1 MFYSFVCLF
10 VCAWVGYTLPD
21 TLPPFPSF
29 PPSLTA
35 QEDAAGSK
43 CVVAL
48 STAECAD
55 DIECKTALE
64 VCDETCY
71 MCYWQVKTW
80 PVFQGECGKAGG
92 GVRPPPEPPKKLRRR
107 LFRRR
112 LLLYPGLG
120 SPPVTPQPEN
130 AASPAELNNV
140 CWDTWDEFE
149 KTPKA
154 RYLAGMVDQ
163 LGDIPW
169 EANTVCKCLGI
180 CPFDEFEAVQLKS
193 SCSWYEDDPIITG
206 KRNIFV
212 FCFVRYYYIESF

>member
-1 MFYSFVCLF
+1 MC
-10 VCAWVGYTLPD
+10 YTLPD
-21 TLPPFPSF
+21 TLPLFLFLFLFLSLPF
-29 PPSLTA
+29 TA

-107 LFRRR
+107 RRLFRRRRR

-180 CPFDEFEAVQLKS
+180 CPFDEFEAVQLKN

-206 KRNIFV
+206 KEKFV
-212 FCFVRYYYIESF
+212 FCFVRYY